1 MADVLC
7 VDVVAI
13 CRCLVVEPWQV
24 LRLCPAQ
31 ARRYGFS
38 LHEFMVVF
46 VENYLWGMVLNL
58 FIEVL
63 H

>member
-1 MADVLC
+1 MWLMFYMRR
-7 VDVVAI
+7 
-13 CRCLVVEPWQV
+13 CRCDLQVLVVEPWQV

-31 ARRYGFS
+31 ARRWF
-38 LHEFMVVF
+38 LAHEFMVVF
-46 VENYLWGMVLNL
+46 VENYMWGKVLNL